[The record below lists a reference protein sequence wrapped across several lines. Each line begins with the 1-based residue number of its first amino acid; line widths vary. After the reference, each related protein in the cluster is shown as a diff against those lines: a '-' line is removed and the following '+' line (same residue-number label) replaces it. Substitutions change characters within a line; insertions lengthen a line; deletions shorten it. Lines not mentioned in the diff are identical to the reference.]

1 MTTIAV
7 LGNGRVGGNLAAALA
22 RAGHEVTV
30 ADRTPGAA
38 ADAARTARIIINAT
52 PGAGS
57 LDRLAALREELRDK
71 ILVDVS
77 NATTDGPDG
86 LPADLIYPG
95 SSLAEQLQ
103 EALPETRVVK
113 TLNTMLFPVM
123 TSPATLPSRRPR
135 SSPARTRRPSRP
147 SANCSPTSAGKRNGS
162 PTSAG
167 SRPPAPQRPR
177 SCSYRTS
184 SGPPDS
190 HPSRSPSPADC
201 RAAPAGGS
209 RSRRVSWMGSR
220 WDTIVACT
228 VRLGGGVDI
237 EALRA

>member
-7 LGNGRVGGNLAAALA
+7 LGNGRVGGNLATALT

-38 ADAARTARIIINAT
+38 ADAARTAQIVINAT

-57 LDRLAALREELRDK
+57 LDRLAALRNK

-77 NATTDGPDG
+77 NATVDGPDG

-123 TSPATLPSRRPR
+123 TAPATLAQTPTAFLSGDDPQAKQTVRELLTDLGWCKEWITDLGGIQTARATEAAILFVPHVIR
-135 SSPARTRRPSRP
+135 SSGFAPFALSIAR
-147 SANCSPTSAGKRNGS
+147 
-162 PTSAG
+162 
-167 SRPPAPQRPR
+167 
-177 SCSYRTS
+177 
-184 SGPPDS
+184 
-190 HPSRSPSPADC
+190 
-201 RAAPAGGS
+201 
-209 RSRRVSWMGSR
+209 
-220 WDTIVACT
+220 
-228 VRLGGGVDI
+228 
-237 EALRA
+237 

>member
-7 LGNGRVGGNLAAALA
+7 LGNGRVGGNLAAALT

-38 ADAARTARIIINAT
+38 VAAARTAQIVINAT

-57 LDRLAALREELRDK
+57 LDLFVALREELRGK

-77 NATTDGPDG
+77 NATVDAPDG
-86 LPADLIYPG
+86 LPADLLYPG

-123 TSPATLPSRRPR
+123 TAPATLTRAPDAFLSGEDPKAKQTVREVLIDLGWREEWITDLGGIQSARATEAAILFVPHVIR
-135 SSPARTRRPSRP
+135 SSGFVPFAISIAR
-147 SANCSPTSAGKRNGS
+147 
-162 PTSAG
+162 
-167 SRPPAPQRPR
+167 
-177 SCSYRTS
+177 
-184 SGPPDS
+184 
-190 HPSRSPSPADC
+190 
-201 RAAPAGGS
+201 
-209 RSRRVSWMGSR
+209 
-220 WDTIVACT
+220 
-228 VRLGGGVDI
+228 
-237 EALRA
+237 

>member
-7 LGNGRVGGNLAAALA
+7 LGNGRVGGNLATALT

-30 ADRTPGAA
+30 ADRAPGTA
-38 ADAARTARIIINAT
+38 ADAARTAQIVVNAT

-57 LDRLAALREELRDK
+57 LERLAALREELHGK

-86 LPADLIYPG
+86 LPADLVYPG

-123 TSPATLPSRRPR
+123 TAPATLTQTPTVFLSGDDPQAKQTVRELLINLGWQPEWITDLGGIQTARATEAAMLFVPHVIR
-135 SSPARTRRPSRP
+135 SSGFAPFAISIAR
-147 SANCSPTSAGKRNGS
+147 
-162 PTSAG
+162 
-167 SRPPAPQRPR
+167 
-177 SCSYRTS
+177 
-184 SGPPDS
+184 
-190 HPSRSPSPADC
+190 
-201 RAAPAGGS
+201 
-209 RSRRVSWMGSR
+209 
-220 WDTIVACT
+220 
-228 VRLGGGVDI
+228 
-237 EALRA
+237 